1 MGRHEVHL
9 LAFPLDSVK
18 FLLECLGSISEPLLA
33 AWETLI
39 ELGVLPP
46 EVALSLAPSQRS
58 SSGDLHFD
66 CSKNLFF
73 SLIAEGFNLSHH
85 EDLSIIIRVR
95 LR

>member
-46 EVALSLAPSQRS
+46 EVALSSAHRNGLAQAISTSTTQKIS
-58 SSGDLHFD
+58 SS
-66 CSKNLFF
+66 
-73 SLIAEGFNLSHH
+73 
-85 EDLSIIIRVR
+85 V
-95 LR
+95 